1 MSTTEQRDQTDPRP
15 APAPLTLWGRTMAA
29 APPSVLGR
37 EGSTL
42 LRHLTFAVLGVA
54 AVVALT
60 YVLPPFRNYQLSLVL
75 MYLIATAGLTV
86 LIGLNGQ
93 LSLGHGAIMAV
104 GGYTTAFVQR
114 LLYDMGYVAPPAPGS
129 GRLASPTAA
138 GWTILASIS
147 VGVVAAILAGL
158 LIGVA
163 AARLRGPY
171 LAGVTLA
178 IGVTVPAITSTFRV
192 FNGDQGLRVPVPRKP
207 DALGTAF
214 TSGQWWAWVS
224 VLACALAL
232 VLLANLMVS
241 RVGRIYRAVRDD
253 EVAAQLSGIHV
264 ARTQVNAFVVSS
276 ATAGLAGAVF
286 VLINTNAQPGMFG
299 LTLSLFLVLA
309 IVLGGLGSLAGGL
322 WGSIFLVAIPYLTEQ
337 FAHGLQLNPALQ
349 QKLAGNLPLAI
360 FGIALIVVTILAP
373 GGLQNLVRRLAA
385 WVRGQIRRPA
395 D

>member
-1 MSTTEQRDQTDPRP
+1 MSTTEQRDQVEPRP
-15 APAPLTLWGRTMAA
+15 APARSTLLGRALAA
-29 APPSVLGR
+29 SPPAVLGR

-42 LRHLTFAVLGVA
+42 LRHLTLAAAGVA
-54 AVVALT
+54 AVMALT

-104 GGYTTAFVQR
+104 GGYTAAFVQR
-114 LLYDMGYVAPPAPGS
+114 LLYDRGVVTPPAPGS

-138 GWTILASIS
+138 GWTILVSIPA
-147 VGVVAAILAGL
+147 GVVVAILAGL

-178 IGVTVPAITSTFRV
+178 IGVTVPAITSTFAV
-192 FNGDQGLRVPVPRKP
+192 FNGDQGLRVPVPRRP
-207 DALGTAF
+207 DALGATNTA
-214 TSGQWWAWVS
+214 GQWWAWVA
-224 VLACALAL
+224 LFACAIAL
-232 VLLANLMVS
+232 VLLANLIAS
-241 RVGRIYRAVRDD
+241 RVGRVYRAVRDD

-299 LTLSLFLVLA
+299 LTLSLYLVLA
-309 IVLGGLGSLAGGL
+309 IVLGGLGSVAGGL
-322 WGSIFLVAIPYLTEQ
+322 WGSIFLVAVPYLTEQ
-337 FAHGLQLNPALQ
+337 FTHSLHVNPSLQ

-360 FGIALIVVTILAP
+360 FGVALIVITILAP
-373 GGLQNLVRRLAA
+373 GGIQNLVHRLVV
-385 WVRGQIRRPA
+385 WVRGQIRRPSG
-395 D
+395 

>member
-1 MSTTEQRDQTDPRP
+1 M
-15 APAPLTLWGRTMAA
+15 
-29 APPSVLGR
+29 
-37 EGSTL
+37 
-42 LRHLTFAVLGVA
+42 
-54 AVVALT
+54 
-60 YVLPPFRNYQLSLVL
+60 
-75 MYLIATAGLTV
+75 
-86 LIGLNGQ
+86 
-93 LSLGHGAIMAV
+93 
-104 GGYTTAFVQR
+104 
-114 LLYDMGYVAPPAPGS
+114 
-129 GRLASPTAA
+129 
-138 GWTILASIS
+138 
-147 VGVVAAILAGL
+147 
-158 LIGVA
+158 
-163 AARLRGPY
+163 
-171 LAGVTLA
+171 
-178 IGVTVPAITSTFRV
+178 
-192 FNGDQGLRVPVPRKP
+192 PVPRKP

-214 TSGQWWAWVS
+214 TAGQWWAWVS

-232 VLLANLMVS
+232 ILLANLMVS

-322 WGSIFLVAIPYLTEQ
+322 WGSIFLVAVPYLTEQ

-373 GGLQNLVRRLAA
+373 GGIQNLVRRLAA

-395 D
+395 G